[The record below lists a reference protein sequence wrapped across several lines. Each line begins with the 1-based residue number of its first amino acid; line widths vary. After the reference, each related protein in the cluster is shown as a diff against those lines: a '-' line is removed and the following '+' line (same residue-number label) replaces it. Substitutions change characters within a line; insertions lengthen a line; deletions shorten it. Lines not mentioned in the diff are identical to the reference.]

1 MQISKLIG
9 IIILSFSLGFGLCYI
24 LAAREI
30 KRLHSMYKQDLDK
43 IKDLVDYLEK
53 RLFKTDP
60 NDIRKSWEYMKYL
73 SEACN
78 ILNGKNPGPVDE
90 HPELTK
96 IRGNY

>member
-1 MQISKLIG
+1 MQIIKIIG

-53 RLFKTDP
+53 RLFKTEP
-60 NDIRKSWEYMKYL
+60 NDIRKSWEYMN
-73 SEACN
+73 EACE
-78 ILNGKNPGPVDE
+78 ILNGGKVDE
-90 HPELTK
+90 QPIL
-96 IRGNY
+96 

>member
-60 NDIRKSWEYMKYL
+60 NDIRKSWEYMKYMN
-73 SEACN
+73 EACE
-78 ILNGKNPGPVDE
+78 ILNGGKVDE
-90 HPELTK
+90 QPIL
-96 IRGNY
+96 

>member
-1 MQISKLIG
+1 MQILKIIG
-9 IIILSFSLGFGLCYI
+9 IIILSFSIGFGLCYI

-60 NDIRKSWEYMKYL
+60 NDIRKSWEYMN
-73 SEACN
+73 EAFE
-78 ILNGKNPGPVDE
+78 ILNGGKVDE
-90 HPELTK
+90 QPIL
-96 IRGNY
+96 